1 MNNKSIFLISLFL
14 SIFLFLSGCYTVH
27 FKDGTTSREENA
39 TKEKRL
45 YHVVL
50 CWLKEPG
57 DEMHRKQIIE
67 ISKTFQ
73 KIPGVIE
80 AQAGEVVMSD
90 RDIVDDSYDVGILIV
105 TKNENELQKYLDHPI
120 HQKAKKDV
128 LVPLVDK
135 ILVYDFNSESG
146 SSIGSTF
153 WRPSQDNIKFCGH
166 FLHF

>member
-1 MNNKSIFLISLFL
+1 MPYNFLILILLLAF
-14 SIFLFLSGCYTVH
+14 SGCSAVS
-27 FKDGTTSREENA
+27 FGLNNQSQLKQGVP
-39 TKEKRL
+39 KERL
-45 YHVVL
+45 YHIVL

-57 DEMHRKQIIE
+57 NEMHRKQIIE
-67 ISKTFQ
+67 ITKTFQ
-73 KIPGVIE
+73 KIPCVIE

-135 ILVYDFNSESG
+135 ILVYDFKN
-146 SSIGSTF
+146 
-153 WRPSQDNIKFCGH
+153 
-166 FLHF
+166 

>member
-1 MNNKSIFLISLFL
+1 MPYNFLILILLLAF
-14 SIFLFLSGCYTVH
+14 SGCSAVSLD
-27 FKDGTTSREENA
+27 FNDQSQLKQDVP
-39 TKEKRL
+39 KERL
-45 YHVVL
+45 NHVVL

-57 DEMHRKQIIE
+57 NEMHRKQIIE
-67 ISKTFQ
+67 ITKTFQ
-73 KIPGVIE
+73 KIPCVIE

-135 ILVYDFNSESG
+135 ILVYDFKN
-146 SSIGSTF
+146 
-153 WRPSQDNIKFCGH
+153 
-166 FLHF
+166 

>member
-1 MNNKSIFLISLFL
+1 MSTILANKALGHRSVPHILKCKPSKFMPYNFLIFILF
-14 SIFLFLSGCYTVH
+14 SAFSGCSALSLN
-27 FKDGTTSREENA
+27 FNDQSRQEKDASKA
-39 TKEKRL
+39 RL

-50 CWLKEPG
+50 CWLNEPG
-57 DEMHRKQIIE
+57 NEIHRKQIIE
-67 ISKTFQ
+67 ITKTFH
-73 KIPGVIE
+73 KIPGVLD

-135 ILVYDFNSESG
+135 ILVYDFKN
-146 SSIGSTF
+146 
-153 WRPSQDNIKFCGH
+153 
-166 FLHF
+166 

>member
-14 SIFLFLSGCYTVH
+14 SIFLFLFGCNTVH
-27 FKDGTTSREENA
+27 FTDGPTSREENA
-39 TKEKRL
+39 TNEKRL

-67 ISKTFQ
+67 MTKTFQ

-80 AQAGEVVMSD
+80 AQAGEVVLSD

-128 LVPLVDK
+128 LVPLADK
-135 ILVYDFNSESG
+135 ILVYDFKN
-146 SSIGSTF
+146 
-153 WRPSQDNIKFCGH
+153 
-166 FLHF
+166 

>member
-1 MNNKSIFLISLFL
+1 
-14 SIFLFLSGCYTVH
+14 
-27 FKDGTTSREENA
+27 
-39 TKEKRL
+39 
-45 YHVVL
+45 
-50 CWLKEPG
+50 
-57 DEMHRKQIIE
+57 MHRKQIIE

-80 AQAGEVVMSD
+80 AKAGEVVMSD

-135 ILVYDFNSESG
+135 ILVYDFKN
-146 SSIGSTF
+146 
-153 WRPSQDNIKFCGH
+153 
-166 FLHF
+166 

>member
-1 MNNKSIFLISLFL
+1 MKFHLSLLFAALCFTGCSSKS
-14 SIFLFLSGCYTVH
+14 
-27 FKDGTTSREENA
+27 FKLEKGEES
-39 TKEKRL
+39 EKPQEQARL

-57 DEMHRKQIIE
+57 NETHRKQIIE
-67 ISKTFQ
+67 ITKTFQ

-135 ILVYDFNSESG
+135 ILVYDFKN
-146 SSIGSTF
+146 
-153 WRPSQDNIKFCGH
+153 
-166 FLHF
+166 

>member
-1 MNNKSIFLISLFL
+1 MKFHLTLLLASLF
-14 SIFLFLSGCYTVH
+14 FTGCFSKS
-27 FKDGTTSREENA
+27 FKL
-39 TKEKRL
+39 EKVEKSEKPQEQARL

-57 DEMHRKQIIE
+57 NEMHRKQIIE
-67 ISKTFQ
+67 ITKTFQ

-90 RDIVDDSYDVGILIV
+90 RDIVEDSYDVGILIV

-128 LVPLVDK
+128 LVPMVDK
-135 ILVYDFNSESG
+135 ILVYDFKN
-146 SSIGSTF
+146 
-153 WRPSQDNIKFCGH
+153 
-166 FLHF
+166 

>member
-1 MNNKSIFLISLFL
+1 MPYNFLILILLLAF
-14 SIFLFLSGCYTVH
+14 SGCSAVSLD
-27 FKDGTTSREENA
+27 FNDQSQLKQGVP
-39 TKEKRL
+39 KERL

-57 DEMHRKQIIE
+57 NEMHRKQIIE
-67 ISKTFQ
+67 ITKTFQ

-120 HQKAKKDV
+120 HQRAKKDV

-135 ILVYDFNSESG
+135 IVVYDFKN
-146 SSIGSTF
+146 
-153 WRPSQDNIKFCGH
+153 
-166 FLHF
+166 

>member
-27 FKDGTTSREENA
+27 FKDDSISREENA

-135 ILVYDFNSESG
+135 ILVYDFKN
-146 SSIGSTF
+146 
-153 WRPSQDNIKFCGH
+153 
-166 FLHF
+166 

>member
-1 MNNKSIFLISLFL
+1 MNNKSIFLVSFFL
-14 SIFLFLSGCYTVH
+14 SIFLFLSGCYIVH
-27 FKDGTTSREENA
+27 FKDDSISRGENA
-39 TKEKRL
+39 TEEKRL

-57 DEMHRKQIIE
+57 NRTDRKKIIE
-67 ISKTFQ
+67 VTKLFND
-73 KIPGVIE
+73 IPGVIN
-80 AQAGEVVMSD
+80 ARAGEVVMSD

-135 ILVYDFNSESG
+135 ILVYDFKN
-146 SSIGSTF
+146 
-153 WRPSQDNIKFCGH
+153 
-166 FLHF
+166 

>member
-14 SIFLFLSGCYTVH
+14 SIFLFLSGCNKVH
-27 FKDGTTSREENA
+27 FTDGPTSREENA
-39 TKEKRL
+39 TNEKRL

-57 DEMHRKQIIE
+57 DKMHRKQIIE
-67 ISKTFQ
+67 ITKTFQ

-80 AQAGEVVMSD
+80 AQAGEVVLSD

-128 LVPLVDK
+128 LVPLADK
-135 ILVYDFNSESG
+135 ILVYDFKN
-146 SSIGSTF
+146 
-153 WRPSQDNIKFCGH
+153 
-166 FLHF
+166 

>member
-1 MNNKSIFLISLFL
+1 MPYNFLILILLLAF
-14 SIFLFLSGCYTVH
+14 SGCSAVSLG
-27 FKDGTTSREENA
+27 FNDQSQLKQDV
-39 TKEKRL
+39 TKERL

-57 DEMHRKQIIE
+57 NEMHRSQIIE
-67 ISKTFQ
+67 ITKTFQ

-135 ILVYDFNSESG
+135 ILVYDFKN
-146 SSIGSTF
+146 
-153 WRPSQDNIKFCGH
+153 
-166 FLHF
+166 

>member
-1 MNNKSIFLISLFL
+1 MPYNFLILILLLAF
-14 SIFLFLSGCYTVH
+14 SGCSAVSLDFNDQSQLKH
-27 FKDGTTSREENA
+27 GVP
-39 TKEKRL
+39 KERL
-45 YHVVL
+45 NHVVL

-57 DEMHRKQIIE
+57 NEMHRKQIIE
-67 ISKTFQ
+67 ITKTFQ
-73 KIPGVIE
+73 KIPCVIE

-135 ILVYDFNSESG
+135 ILVYDFKN
-146 SSIGSTF
+146 
-153 WRPSQDNIKFCGH
+153 
-166 FLHF
+166 

>member
-14 SIFLFLSGCYTVH
+14 SIFLFLSGCNTVH
-27 FKDGTTSREENA
+27 FTDDPTRREENA

-45 YHVVL
+45 YHLVL

-67 ISKTFQ
+67 ITKTFQ

-80 AQAGEVVMSD
+80 AQAGEVVLSD

-135 ILVYDFNSESG
+135 ILVYDFKN
-146 SSIGSTF
+146 
-153 WRPSQDNIKFCGH
+153 
-166 FLHF
+166 